1 MTFLPW
7 SNNYSVHIRAID
19 SDHKELFDTVN
30 QLHAAIEQQRPHD
43 EVSFT
48 INLLARYVKEHFDR
62 EEQIMAQYGY
72 PKLAQHKSQHQ
83 RLKHMVKAI
92 RRIHTEEPDRLD
104 PNKLLKFLSDW
115 LTNHIIRSDMEY
127 ATYLNNEFKWPLA
140 QDETEPAPETDDEPR
155 PQVQAI
161 TVKVPA
167 GQADTIRRLA
177 QVLVQGGEDAVA
189 VESFADAI
197 NDVNLEEAVKV
208 AAPILRPLEPI
219 R

>member
-7 SNNYSVHIRAID
+7 SDNYSVHIRAID

-30 QLHAAIEQQRPHD
+30 QLHTAIEQQRPHE

-48 INLLARYVKEHFDR
+48 INLLARYVKEHFAR

-72 PKLAQHKSQHQ
+72 PKLAQHKTQHQ

-92 RRIHTEEPDRLD
+92 RRIHDEEPERLD
-104 PNKLLKFLSDW
+104 PAKLLKFLSDW

-140 QDETEPAPETDDEPR
+140 QEQAEQAPKPDGSEQK
-155 PQVQAI
+155 PQIQAI

-177 QVLVQGGEDAVA
+177 HVLVQGGEDAVA
-189 VESFADAI
+189 VESFAEA
-197 NDVNLEEAVKV
+197 VNEVGLEEAVEV
-208 AAPILRPLEPI
+208 AESVLRPLSP
-219 R
+219 